1 MPMNAPN
8 LLTLL
13 RLALIPVLV
22 AIYYLPFRYTFVA
35 VTAIWIVAGVT
46 DWLDGYLARRLSQSS
61 SFGAFLDPVADKLIV
76 ATALILL
83 ATDARILEGV
93 IDPRLF
99 GLVILVIIGREIAI
113 SALREWMALL
123 GKRAR
128 VAVTAIGKYKTA
140 LQMVAIGML
149 LWREPLLGLPILRI
163 GELMLYAAGA
173 LTVWSMLLY
182 LRAALPIL
190 IATARRE
197 PRRRGAAR
205 TGSRPGQAAGGP
217 KPGSGPPEGR

>member
-61 SFGAFLDPVADKLIV
+61 AFGAFLDPVADKLIV

-205 TGSRPGQAAGGP
+205 TGPRPGQAAASP
-217 KPGSGPPEGR
+217 KPGSAPPEGP